1 MIEALPSEDNDEDK
15 LVSQI
20 DNLSLNK
27 DELLEGNHSMSDI
40 IPLLI
45 RGFSGRKRL
54 AATPTTSS
62 RSSFTRNIRSEV
74 LWLFKSAFR
83 IFQTRRTYG
92 KRG

>member
-45 RGFSGRKRL
+45 
-54 AATPTTSS
+54 
-62 RSSFTRNIRSEV
+62 
-74 LWLFKSAFR
+74 
-83 IFQTRRTYG
+83 
-92 KRG
+92 